1 LEVYKR
7 ENSILASQLREM
19 QEEIAETSNISKI
32 QNKNLSSLE
41 ITNNM
46 LSERVNNLENEK
58 MRLMSLVSD
67 QEDLEENNLT
77 ETDNQIQVTMHGIR
91 KLKNKNN
98 KLKEVLN
105 LKTNQCIEFETEIYR
120 LSQVIEG
127 KDKEISNVIE
137 QYQELKNTIDTDN
150 AQKDTLFLERIK
162 SKILN
167 IILKVSKRK
176 IQRKLRNSKII
187 FRIFL
192 TQN

>member
-1 LEVYKR
+1 MEVYKR